1 MPSNNRKLT
10 PMMKQWHEI
19 KTKYPDAIVFF
30 RLGDFY
36 ETFYEDAQIASRE
49 LNITLTSRGGTKNEK
64 TPLAGV
70 PHHALDSYLPRLVK
84 KGYKVAICEQM
95 EEPKP
100 GKLVKREVIRVVT
113 AGTIHEDTYLD
124 DKANN
129 YLMTLCQNNGYGL
142 AFIDIST
149 GVDFFV
155 TQILEQEGIE
165 GILTQIGRFN
175 PSECLIQANLYK
187 NEKFVGDLKRQTEM
201 IFSPYP
207 DINFDPDIGQ
217 REIIGH
223 FGTLSLH
230 GFGIEQFPAIIGAAG
245 ATLKYLQETQLTQ
258 LTNIKSLKP
267 YSTADFMILDAASQR
282 NLELLHNI
290 RDGTSRGTL
299 LEILD
304 HAETA
309 MGGRLLRRWMLQ
321 PLINKKQINARLD
334 AVEELISN
342 TFVREEI
349 RTQLG
354 KISDLER
361 LVSRVSYGTAN
372 ARDLIALRT
381 SLEIIP
387 QLKRQL
393 QKYKAQLLTIKIHE
407 ALYPL
412 PEIKGLLFEA
422 IADDPP
428 VSIREGKIIKAGYN
442 EELDELKKISKEGK
456 TWIKNLETQERSKTG
471 IDNLKIGYNK
481 VFGYYIQ
488 ITKANLR
495 KLKGAAKEYVETQYI
510 RKQTLTTAERY
521 ITTEMKERE
530 EKILNAE
537 ERINDLEYQLFTD
550 IRNHVA
556 ENIESI
562 QTTAQAVAKLDV
574 LVTFAKISMENN
586 YNRPKINDDTIISI
600 KDGRH
605 PVVEKL
611 VYQEPFIP
619 NDTLLDC
626 GENQLLIVTGP
637 NMAGKCITPETIIFS
652 DQGILPIQAFKPEG
666 ITEGTFKE
674 FKTTVVGINSPVE
687 TSHFYSDGLKPTIKI
702 TTRRGYTIEGTYNHP
717 IWVRLTDGK
726 ECWRKLDDI
735 KTGDFVTINRKN
747 DLWGS
752 EIQINYEVP
761 EYPYQVRKYPIPENI
776 SEDLAYLLGLL
787 IGDGTLTYD
796 KSYLFSTGDEFLKS
810 EFIRINKTL
819 FSYIPGIKKNQKD
832 LFVTSR
838 FLRDFL
844 KYLGLEYH
852 QAQEKEIPLS
862 ILKAPK
868 SIIKS
873 FMQGLFDSDG
883 YADKRYGNVEYST
896 ASRKLASQIHH
907 ILLNWGIISTLKLK
921 KTARKPSYRVLITG
935 IDSIKFHKGIGFKLP
950 RKKERQKLA
959 SSVRMTNIDS
969 IPHLF
974 NVLTTIK
981 QRYLERSHKIP
992 SKYKLKHNKKIAGIF
1007 DSYIPQ
1013 KRNIS
1018 YFKLKEFIVYC
1029 NKCRID
1035 CDELKE
1041 IYNNYY
1047 FYDKIENVEYSE
1059 SEVFDFTVPDSHAFV
1074 GNGIINHNSTNL
1086 RQVALIVL
1094 LAQMGSFVPVT
1105 EADIGLVDR
1114 IFTRVGAF
1122 DDITMQRS
1130 TFMVE
1135 MNEMAYILNNATK
1148 RSLIIIDEIGRGTST
1163 FDGLSIAWAVAEYIL
1178 DSQKIGARTL
1188 FATHFHQ
1195 LIELEEHYN
1204 AVKNYN
1210 IAVKEEGD
1218 TMIFLRKI
1226 MPGGTSKSYGI
1237 QVANLAGM
1245 PQEVIITAQR
1255 VLQRLERLAEG
1266 YDISNEPTTA
1276 PPAPSKVW
1284 EKPSPS
1290 SKSQTSLISY
1300 FESPTEKKLKEL
1312 DIDSLTPLQAL
1323 ALLAELKEEAKKRK

>member
-1 MPSNNRKLT
+1 
-10 PMMKQWHEI
+10 
-19 KTKYPDAIVFF
+19 
-30 RLGDFY
+30 
-36 ETFYEDAQIASRE
+36 
-49 LNITLTSRGGTKNEK
+49 
-64 TPLAGV
+64 
-70 PHHALDSYLPRLVK
+70 
-84 KGYKVAICEQM
+84 
-95 EEPKP
+95 
-100 GKLVKREVIRVVT
+100 
-113 AGTIHEDTYLD
+113 HEDTYLD

-129 YLMTLCQNNGYGL
+129 YLMALCQNNGYGL

-155 TQILEQEGIE
+155 TQIHEQEGIE
-165 GILTQIGRFN
+165 GIITQISRFN
-175 PSECLIQANLYK
+175 PSECLIQAKLYK
-187 NEKFVGDLKRQTEM
+187 NEKFVSDLKRQTEM

-245 ATLKYLQETQLTQ
+245 ATLKYLQETQLTK
-258 LTNIKSLKP
+258 LTNIKTLKP
-267 YSTADFMILDAASQR
+267 YTVTDFMVLDATSQR
-282 NLELLHNI
+282 NLELLRNI

-299 LEILD
+299 LEIFD
-304 HAETA
+304 HTETA

-321 PLINKKQINARLD
+321 PLINRKQINTRLD
-334 AVEELISN
+334 AVEELVSS
-342 TFVREEI
+342 TFVREEM

-354 KISDLER
+354 KTSDLER

-372 ARDLIALRT
+372 ARDLIALRN
-381 SLEIIP
+381 SLDIIP
-387 QLKRQL
+387 SLKEQLEKCQ
-393 QKYKAQLLTIKIHE
+393 ATLLMDKIQR

-412 PEIKGLLFEA
+412 PDIKSLIFEA
-422 IADDPP
+422 IADTPP
-428 VSIREGKIIKAGYN
+428 VSIREGKIIKIGYN
-442 EELDELKKISKEGK
+442 KELDELKKISKEGK

-495 KLKGAAKEYVETQYI
+495 KIKGAAKEYVKTQYI
-510 RKQTLTTAERY
+510 RKQTLTNAERY

-550 IRNHVA
+550 IRNQVA
-556 ENIESI
+556 ENIEFI
-562 QTTAQAVAKLDV
+562 QATAQAVAKLDV
-574 LVTFAKISMENN
+574 LVTFAKIAIENN
-586 YNRPKINDDTIISI
+586 YNRPKINDETIIRI

-626 GENQLLIVTGP
+626 DENQLLIVTGP
-637 NMAGKCITPETIIFS
+637 NMAGK
-652 DQGILPIQAFKPEG
+652 
-666 ITEGTFKE
+666 
-674 FKTTVVGINSPVE
+674 
-687 TSHFYSDGLKPTIKI
+687 
-702 TTRRGYTIEGTYNHP
+702 
-717 IWVRLTDGK
+717 
-726 ECWRKLDDI
+726 
-735 KTGDFVTINRKN
+735 
-747 DLWGS
+747 
-752 EIQINYEVP
+752 
-761 EYPYQVRKYPIPENI
+761 
-776 SEDLAYLLGLL
+776 
-787 IGDGTLTYD
+787 
-796 KSYLFSTGDEFLKS
+796 
-810 EFIRINKTL
+810 
-819 FSYIPGIKKNQKD
+819 
-832 LFVTSR
+832 
-838 FLRDFL
+838 
-844 KYLGLEYH
+844 
-852 QAQEKEIPLS
+852 
-862 ILKAPK
+862 
-868 SIIKS
+868 
-873 FMQGLFDSDG
+873 
-883 YADKRYGNVEYST
+883 
-896 ASRKLASQIHH
+896 
-907 ILLNWGIISTLKLK
+907 
-921 KTARKPSYRVLITG
+921 
-935 IDSIKFHKGIGFKLP
+935 
-950 RKKERQKLA
+950 
-959 SSVRMTNIDS
+959 
-969 IPHLF
+969 
-974 NVLTTIK
+974 
-981 QRYLERSHKIP
+981 
-992 SKYKLKHNKKIAGIF
+992 
-1007 DSYIPQ
+1007 
-1013 KRNIS
+1013 
-1018 YFKLKEFIVYC
+1018 
-1029 NKCRID
+1029 
-1035 CDELKE
+1035 
-1041 IYNNYY
+1041 
-1047 FYDKIENVEYSE
+1047 
-1059 SEVFDFTVPDSHAFV
+1059 
-1074 GNGIINHNSTNL
+1074 STNL

-1094 LAQMGSFVPVT
+1094 LAQMGSFVPAI

-1195 LIELEEHYN
+1195 LIELEDHYN

-1237 QVANLAGM
+1237 QVANLAGL
-1245 PQEVIITAQR
+1245 PKEVIVTAER

-1266 YDISNEPTTA
+1266 YDISNEPATA

-1290 SKSQTSLISY
+1290 SKSQTSLTSY
-1300 FESPTEKKLKEL
+1300 FESPLEKKLKEL

-1323 ALLAELKEEAKKRK
+1323 ALMAELKEEAKKRK